1 MRGKRPI
8 FINNSLV
15 HGICNYNCRLC
26 GVNKA
31 TYQGP
36 KEYQPRE
43 VTQKLMERCREA
55 AREGIRI
62 RYLENSGDGE
72 STLHPEFAGRMD
84 DFGEMIRAWGNLRV
98 PPPNVCVVSN
108 GLNIHK
114 PNILEA
120 LARNPITLIISFP
133 TPVPEHYGM
142 IMTGKPEMGAKLLE
156 EVTESLQKA
165 MALCAERKLQQLKF
179 HLSPPERDFIR
190 GDFLRT
196 LDFLTSQAKRAGLA
210 KLELMMTSATSN
222 RSGLIQNPVN
232 TIDLYRDLLKKF
244 HHQMYQGVQLDIGLV
259 VRRFFPNY
267 GEISDILFHFK
278 YPCLWNS
285 QLFITA
291 HGSSICAND
300 QAVRNPQGNIMN
312 HSIGELVAMKENFTP
327 GAACKSCDQNPA
339 KMQGSPLTRIYSRI
353 ARARMRSTIEA

>member
-1 MRGKRPI
+1 MMRGKWPI

-26 GVNKA
+26 GVNKE

-36 KEYQPRE
+36 KEFQSRE
-43 VTQKLMERCREA
+43 VTQKLIERCREA
-55 AREGIRI
+55 AREGVLI

-84 DFGEMIRAWGNLRV
+84 DFGEMIRTWDPPRI

-114 PNILEA
+114 PEVLEA
-120 LARNPITLIISFP
+120 FVRNPITLIISFP
-133 TPVPEHYGM
+133 TPVPGHYGM

-156 EVTESLQKA
+156 EVTESIAKA
-165 MALCAERKLQQLKF
+165 MALCAEGNIRQLKF
-179 HLSPPERDFIR
+179 HLSPPEREYIR
-190 GDFLRT
+190 GDFLLT
-196 LDFLTSQAKRAGLA
+196 LDFLTSLAKRAGLA
-210 KLELMMTSATSN
+210 KLELLMSPATSN
-222 RSGLIQNPVN
+222 RSGLIQNKTQ
-232 TIDLYRDLLKKF
+232 TIDFYRDLLGKYNHK
-244 HHQMYQGVQLDIGLV
+244 HYQGIQLDIGLV
-259 VRRFFPNY
+259 VKRFLPSY
-267 GEISDILFHFK
+267 GEIVDILFHFK

-291 HGSSICAND
+291 NGTSICCND

-312 HSIGELVAMKENFTP
+312 HSIRELALMKENFTP
-327 GAACKSCDQNPA
+327 GVACKNCDQNPA
-339 KMQGSPLTRIYSRI
+339 KMQGSPLAQVYGRI
-353 ARARMRSTIEA
+353 ARARIGDGI